1 MDSEKRIL
9 KCAQKLPPGANIGHV
24 QLDMLATEWKNLIL
38 EKNPKHWYIDELK
51 NYIPID
57 NYWSKIIAMKD
68 ENNETKFPI
77 ISTVVKSCFAIA
89 EANASVERCFSQITH
104 ILTKERSSLSL
115 DSVKGILHSKEMC
128 TNAKIDDRLMFNAKA
143 AHSRYTAKNALN
155 KASTD
160 ITLKRKLEKEVDIE
174 YNKDARL
181 MDIKEQEDILE

>member
-1 MDSEKRIL
+1 
-9 KCAQKLPPGANIGHV
+9 
-24 QLDMLATEWKNLIL
+24 
-38 EKNPKHWYIDELK
+38 
-51 NYIPID
+51 
-57 NYWSKIIAMKD
+57 MKD

-89 EANASVERCFSQITH
+89 EGNASVERCFSQITH
-104 ILTKERSSLSL
+104 ILKKERSNLSL

-128 TNAKIDDRLMFNAKA
+128 INAKIDDRLMFNAKA

-160 ITLKRKLEKEVDIE
+160 ITLKRKLEKEVDIQ

-181 MDIKEQEDILE
+181 ML